1 MALHNWNQHMSADK
15 ERKFLEKAPPKW
27 RLILATSIAL
37 ATAIV
42 SLYSYLRFRP
52 NILNEAPTPVETT
65 PARVAITALG
75 RIEPEGKV
83 IQLSAPNSANG
94 SRVEKLFVNQGS
106 KVKTGQIVALLD
118 GYTRATVNVQQALDN
133 VRVAQAKLAQI
144 QAGAKQGDINAQQA
158 TVARL
163 QSQLQGEIATGNAT
177 IARLQAELDNA
188 QTEYN
193 RYQKLYEQGA
203 VSASIADA
211 RSLQVKTLQQQVN
224 EAQATLNRS
233 VNTLQDQIRE
243 AKARLDSIKEVRPQD
258 LQLAQAEVKS
268 AASAV
273 EQAKAEQELSILK
286 SPITGTVLKIN
297 TKPGEIVS
305 SQGIMEI
312 GKTNQMYVIAEV
324 YQTDIKKVRLGQKA
338 IISSTALPRKLKGTV
353 TDIGLLVDRQ
363 QILNINPGADTD
375 RRIVEVKIRIDE
387 LEDNKLIMGLTNL
400 QVDVAI
406 QI

>member
-1 MALHNWNQHMSADK
+1 MSADK

-52 NILNEAPTPVETT
+52 NIITEAPTPVDTT

-83 IQLSAPNSANG
+83 IQLSAPNSVNG

-118 GYTRATVNVQQALDN
+118 GYTRATVNVQQALDQ

-144 QAGAKQGDINAQQA
+144 QAGAKQGDINAQRA
-158 TVARL
+158 TIARL

-177 IARLQAELDNA
+177 IARLRAELDNA

-243 AKARLDSIKEVRPQD
+243 AKAKLDSIKEVRPQD
-258 LQLAQAEVKS
+258 VQLAQAEVKS
-268 AASAV
+268 AKSAV
-273 EQAKAEQELSILK
+273 KQAKAEQELSILK

-324 YQTDIKKVRLGQKA
+324 YQTDIKKVRLGQKT
-338 IISSTALPRKLKGTV
+338 IISSTALPRKFKGTV
-353 TDIGLLVDRQ
+353 TEIGLLVDRQ
-363 QILNINPGADTD
+363 TILNINPGADTD

>member
-1 MALHNWNQHMSADK
+1 MSADK
-15 ERKFLEKAPPKW
+15 EREFLEKAPPRR

-42 SLYSYLRFRP
+42 SFYSYIRFSSTS
-52 NILNEAPTPVETT
+52 IQTESPTPVNTT

-75 RIEPEGKV
+75 SIEPEDKV
-83 IQLSAPNSANG
+83 IQLSAPNSAG
-94 SRVEKLFVNQGS
+94 GARVEKLFVNQGS
-106 KVKTGQIVALLD
+106 KVKAGQVVALLD
-118 GYTRATVNVQQALDN
+118 GYAGATVNVQQALDK
-133 VRVAQAKLAQI
+133 VRVAQAKLAQVE
-144 QAGAKQGDINAQQA
+144 AGAKTGDIDAAQA
-158 TVARL
+158 AVARL
-163 QSQLQGEIATGNAT
+163 QSQLEGEIATGNAT
-177 IARLQAELDNA
+177 VARLQAELDNA

-193 RYQKLYEQGA
+193 RYQKLYQQGA
-203 VSASIADA
+203 VSASIADSK
-211 RSLQVKTLQQQVN
+211 RLLVTTLQQQLN

-243 AKARLDSIKEVRPQD
+243 ARAKLNSVREVRPQD

-268 AASAV
+268 AKSAV
-273 EQAKAEQELSILK
+273 ERAKAEQELTLIK

-297 TKPGEIVS
+297 TKPGEMVAS
-305 SQGIMEI
+305 EGIMEI
-312 GKTNQMYVIAEV
+312 GKTNQMYVVAEV
-324 YQTDIKKVRLGQKA
+324 YQTDIQKVRLGQKA
-338 IISSTALPRKLKGTV
+338 IISSTALPRELKGTV
-353 TDIGLLVDRQ
+353 SEIGLLVDRQ
-363 QILNINPGADTD
+363 KILNINPGADTD

>member
-1 MALHNWNQHMSADK
+1 
-15 ERKFLEKAPPKW
+15 
-27 RLILATSIAL
+27 
-37 ATAIV
+37 
-42 SLYSYLRFRP
+42 
-52 NILNEAPTPVETT
+52 
-65 PARVAITALG
+65 
-75 RIEPEGKV
+75 
-83 IQLSAPNSANG
+83 
-94 SRVEKLFVNQGS
+94 
-106 KVKTGQIVALLD
+106 QIVALLD
-118 GYTRATVNVQQALDN
+118 GYTRATVNVQQALDQ

-144 QAGAKQGDINAQQA
+144 QAGAKQGDIDAQRA
-158 TVARL
+158 TIARL

-177 IARLQAELDNA
+177 VARLRAELDNA

-193 RYQKLYEQGA
+193 RYQKLYQQGA
-203 VSASIADA
+203 VSASVADT

-224 EAQATLNRS
+224 ESQAALNRS

-243 AKARLDSIKEVRPQD
+243 AKAKLDSIKEVRPQD

-268 AASAV
+268 ATSAV

-305 SQGIMEI
+305 SEGIMEI
-312 GKTNQMYVIAEV
+312 GKTNQMYVVAEV

-338 IISSTALPRKLKGTV
+338 TVSSTALPRKFKGTV
-353 TDIGLLVDRQ
+353 TEIGLLVDRQ
-363 QILNINPGADTD
+363 KILNINPGADTD
-375 RRIVEVKIRIDE
+375 RRIVEVKIRVDE

>member
-1 MALHNWNQHMSADK
+1 MSADK

-27 RLILATSIAL
+27 RLIIATSIAL

-52 NILNEAPTPVETT
+52 NILTEESPTPVDTT

-83 IQLSAPNSANG
+83 IQLSAPNSVNG
-94 SRVEKLFVNQGS
+94 SRVEKLFVNEGS
-106 KVKTGQIVALLD
+106 KVKIGQIVALLD
-118 GYTRATVNVQQALDN
+118 GYTRATVNVQQALDQ

-144 QAGAKQGDINAQQA
+144 QAGAKQGDIDAQRA

-193 RYQKLYEQGA
+193 RYQKLYKQGA
-203 VSASIADA
+203 VSASIADSK
-211 RSLQVKTLQQQVN
+211 SLQVSTLQQQVN

-268 AASAV
+268 ATSAV

-312 GKTNQMYVIAEV
+312 GKTNQMYVVAEV

-338 IISSTALPRKLKGTV
+338 IISSTALPRKFKGTV
-353 TDIGLLVDRQ
+353 TEIGLLVDRQ
-363 QILNINPGADTD
+363 RILNINPGADTD

>member
-1 MALHNWNQHMSADK
+1 MSADK

-52 NILNEAPTPVETT
+52 NILTEAPTPVDTT

-83 IQLSAPNSANG
+83 IQLSAPNSVNG

-118 GYTRATVNVQQALDN
+118 GYTRATVNVQQALDQ

-144 QAGAKQGDINAQQA
+144 QAGAKQGDIKAQKA
-158 TVARL
+158 TIARL

-193 RYQKLYEQGA
+193 RYQQLYKQGA
-203 VSASIADA
+203 VSASVADT
-211 RSLQVKTLQQQVN
+211 RRLKVKTLQQQVN

-268 AASAV
+268 AKSAV
-273 EQAKAEQELSILK
+273 KQAKAEQELSTLK

-338 IISSTALPRKLKGTV
+338 IISSTALPRKFKGTV

-363 QILNINPGADTD
+363 KILNINPGADTD

>member
-1 MALHNWNQHMSADK
+1 MSADK

-52 NILNEAPTPVETT
+52 NILTETPTPVDTT

-83 IQLSAPNSANG
+83 IQLSAPNSVNG

-118 GYTRATVNVQQALDN
+118 GYTRATVNVQQALDQ

-144 QAGAKQGDINAQQA
+144 QAGAKQGDINAQKA
-158 TVARL
+158 TIARL

-177 IARLQAELDNA
+177 IARLRAELDNA

-243 AKARLDSIKEVRPQD
+243 AKAKLDSIKEVRPQD

-268 AASAV
+268 ATSAV

-324 YQTDIKKVRLGQKA
+324 YQTDIKKVRLGQKT
-338 IISSTALPRKLKGTV
+338 IISSTALPRKFKGTV
-353 TDIGLLVDRQ
+353 TEIGLLVDRQ
-363 QILNINPGADTD
+363 KILNINPGADTD

>member
-1 MALHNWNQHMSADK
+1 LALHNWNQNMSADK
-15 ERKFLEKAPPKW
+15 EREFLEKAPPKW
-27 RLILATSIAL
+27 RLILAASIAL

-42 SLYSYLRFRP
+42 SFYSYIRLRP
-52 NILNEAPTPVETT
+52 SIQTESPTPVDTT

-75 RIEPEGKV
+75 RIEPEDKV
-83 IQLSAPNSANG
+83 IELSAPNAVSG

-106 KVKTGQIVALLD
+106 KVKTGQVVALLD
-118 GYTRATVNVQQALDN
+118 GYEKATVNVQQALDK
-133 VRVAQAKLAQI
+133 VRVAQAKLAQVE
-144 QAGAKQGDINAQQA
+144 AGAKTGDIDAA
-158 TVARL
+158 RAAVARL
-163 QSQLQGEIATGNAT
+163 ESQLEGEIATGNAT
-177 IARLQAELDNA
+177 VARLQAELDNA

-203 VSASIADA
+203 VSASIADSK
-211 RSLQVKTLQQQVN
+211 RLLVTTLQQQLN

-243 AKARLDSIKEVRPQD
+243 ARAKLNSIKEVRPQD
-258 LQLAQAEVKS
+258 IQLAQAEVKS

-273 EQAKAEQELSILK
+273 KQAKAEQELTVLK

-297 TKPGEIVS
+297 TKPGEMVS
-305 SQGIMEI
+305 SEGIIEI

-324 YQTDIKKVRLGQKA
+324 YQTDIQKVRLGQKA
-338 IISSTALPRKLKGTV
+338 IISSTALPRELKGTV
-353 TDIGLLVDRQ
+353 SDIGLLVDRQ

>member
-1 MALHNWNQHMSADK
+1 MSADK
-15 ERKFLEKAPPKW
+15 EREFLEKAPPKW
-27 RLILATSIAL
+27 RLILAASIAL

-42 SLYSYLRFRP
+42 SFYSYIRLRP
-52 NILNEAPTPVETT
+52 SIQTESPTPVDTT

-75 RIEPEGKV
+75 RIEPEDKV
-83 IQLSAPNSANG
+83 IELSAPNAVSG

-106 KVKTGQIVALLD
+106 KVKTGQVVALLD
-118 GYTRATVNVQQALDN
+118 GYEKATVNVQQALDK
-133 VRVAQAKLAQI
+133 VRVAQAKLAQVE
-144 QAGAKQGDINAQQA
+144 AGAKTGDIDAA
-158 TVARL
+158 RAAVASKE
-163 QSQLQGEIATGNAT
+163 SQLEGEIATGNAT
-177 IARLQAELDNA
+177 VARLQAELDNA

-203 VSASIADA
+203 VSASIADSK
-211 RSLQVKTLQQQVN
+211 RLLVTTLQQQVN

-243 AKARLDSIKEVRPQD
+243 ARAKLNSIKEVRPQD
-258 LQLAQAEVKS
+258 IQLAQAEVKS

-273 EQAKAEQELSILK
+273 KQAKAEQELTVLK

-297 TKPGEIVS
+297 TKPGEMVS
-305 SQGIMEI
+305 SEGIIEI

-324 YQTDIKKVRLGQKA
+324 YQTDIQKVRLGQKA
-338 IISSTALPRKLKGTV
+338 IISSTALPRELKGTV
-353 TDIGLLVDRQ
+353 SDIGLLVDRQ

>member
-1 MALHNWNQHMSADK
+1 MSADK
-15 ERKFLEKAPPKW
+15 EREFLEKAPPRW
-27 RLILATSIAL
+27 RLVLAAAIAL
-37 ATAIV
+37 ATALITF
-42 SLYSYLRFRP
+42 YSYLRLRP
-52 NILNEAPTPVETT
+52 NIPSQSVTPVKTT

-83 IQLSAPNSANG
+83 IQLSAPGSVNA
-94 SRVEKLFVNQGS
+94 SRVDKLLVNQGS
-106 KVKTGQIVALLD
+106 RVKAGQIVGLLE
-118 GYTRATVNVQQALDN
+118 GYTSATVNIQQALDK
-133 VRVAQAKLAQI
+133 VRVAQAKLAQV
-144 QAGAKQGDINAQQA
+144 QAGAKRGDIDAQQA

-163 QSQLQGEIATGNAT
+163 KSQLQGEIATGNAT

-193 RYQKLYEQGA
+193 RYQKLYQQGA
-203 VSASIADA
+203 VSASVSDTK
-211 RSLQVKTLQQQVN
+211 RLQVSTLQQQLN
-224 EAQATLNRS
+224 EAQANLNRS

-243 AKARLDSIKEVRPQD
+243 AKAKLDSVQEVRPQD
-258 LQLAQAEVKS
+258 LQLAKAEVKS
-268 AASAV
+268 AKSAV
-273 EQAKAEQELSILK
+273 EQAKAEQELTVLK

-297 TKPGEIVS
+297 TKPGEMVS

-324 YQTDIKKVRLGQKA
+324 YQTDIQKVRLGQKA
-338 IISSTALPRKLKGTV
+338 TISSTALSGKLKGTV
-353 TDIGLLVDRQ
+353 SEIGLLVDRQ
-363 QILNINPGADTD
+363 KILNINPGADTD

-387 LEDNKLIMGLTNL
+387 LSDNKLIMGLTNL

>member
-1 MALHNWNQHMSADK
+1 MSADK
-15 ERKFLEKAPPKW
+15 ERKFLEKAPSKW

-52 NILNEAPTPVETT
+52 NIQTESPTPIDTA

-94 SRVEKLFVNQGS
+94 SRVEKLFVNQGN
-106 KVKTGQIVALLD
+106 KVKSGQIVALLD
-118 GYTRATVNVQQALDN
+118 GYTGATVNIQQALDK
-133 VRVAQAKLAQI
+133 VRVAQAKLAQVK
-144 QAGAKQGDINAQQA
+144 AGAKRGDIDAQQA

-163 QSQLQGEIATGNAT
+163 QSQLQGEIATGNASV
-177 IARLQAELDNA
+177 ARLQAELDNA

-203 VSASIADA
+203 VSASIADSK
-211 RSLQVKTLQQQVN
+211 RLQVSTLQQQVN

-243 AKARLDSIKEVRPQD
+243 AKARLDSIKQVRPQD

-273 EQAKAEQELSILK
+273 EKAKAEQELSVLK

-305 SQGIMEI
+305 SEGIMEI
-312 GKTNQMYVIAEV
+312 GKTNQMYVVAEV

-338 IISSTALPRKLKGTV
+338 IISSTALPRKFKGTV
-353 TDIGLLVDRQ
+353 TEIGLLVDRQ
-363 QILNINPGADTD
+363 KILNINPGADTD
-375 RRIVEVKIRIDE
+375 RRIVEVKIRINE

>member
-1 MALHNWNQHMSADK
+1 MSADK

-52 NILNEAPTPVETT
+52 NILTETPTPVDTT

-83 IQLSAPNSANG
+83 IQLSAPNSVNG

-118 GYTRATVNVQQALDN
+118 GYTRATVNVQQALDQ
-133 VRVAQAKLAQI
+133 VRVSQAKLAQI
-144 QAGAKQGDINAQQA
+144 QAGAKQGDINAQKA
-158 TVARL
+158 TIARL

-243 AKARLDSIKEVRPQD
+243 AKAKLDSIKEVRPQD
-258 LQLAQAEVKS
+258 LQLAQAEVQSAKS
-268 AASAV
+268 AV
-273 EQAKAEQELSILK
+273 KQAKAEQELSIVK

-324 YQTDIKKVRLGQKA
+324 YQTDIKKVRLGQKT
-338 IISSTALPRKLKGTV
+338 IISSTALPRKFKGTV

-363 QILNINPGADTD
+363 KILNINPGADTD

>member
-1 MALHNWNQHMSADK
+1 MSADK
-15 ERKFLEKAPPKW
+15 ERKFLEKAPSKW

-52 NILNEAPTPVETT
+52 NIQTESPTPIDTA

-94 SRVEKLFVNQGS
+94 SRVEKLFVNQGN
-106 KVKTGQIVALLD
+106 KVKSGQIVALLD
-118 GYTRATVNVQQALDN
+118 GYTGATVNIQQALDK
-133 VRVAQAKLAQI
+133 VRVAQAKLAQVK
-144 QAGAKQGDINAQQA
+144 AGAKRGDIDAQQA

-163 QSQLQGEIATGNAT
+163 QSQLQGEIATGNASV
-177 IARLQAELDNA
+177 ARLQAELDNA

-203 VSASIADA
+203 VSASIADSK
-211 RSLQVKTLQQQVN
+211 RLQVSTLQQQVN

-243 AKARLDSIKEVRPQD
+243 AKARLDSIKQIRPQD
-258 LQLAQAEVKS
+258 IQLAQAEVKS
-268 AASAV
+268 AKSSV
-273 EQAKAEQELSILK
+273 EQAKAEQELTILK
-286 SPITGTVLKIN
+286 SPITGTVLKVN
-297 TKPGEIVS
+297 AKPGEMITTE
-305 SQGIMEI
+305 GIMEI
-312 GKTNQMYVIAEV
+312 GKTNQMYVVAEV

-338 IISSTALPRKLKGTV
+338 IISSTALPRKFKGTV
-353 TDIGLLVDRQ
+353 TEIGLLVDRQ
-363 QILNINPGADTD
+363 KILNINPGADTD
-375 RRIVEVKIRIDE
+375 RRIVEVKIRINE

>member
-1 MALHNWNQHMSADK
+1 MALHNWNHHMSADK

-52 NILNEAPTPVETT
+52 NILTETPTPVDTT

-83 IQLSAPNSANG
+83 IQLSAPNSVNG

-118 GYTRATVNVQQALDN
+118 GYTRATVNVQQALDQ
-133 VRVAQAKLAQI
+133 VRVSQAKLAQI
-144 QAGAKQGDINAQQA
+144 QAGAKQGDINAQKA
-158 TVARL
+158 AIARL

-243 AKARLDSIKEVRPQD
+243 AKAKLDSIKEVRPQD
-258 LQLAQAEVKS
+258 LQLAQAEVQSAKS
-268 AASAV
+268 AV
-273 EQAKAEQELSILK
+273 KQAKAEQELSIVK

-305 SQGIMEI
+305 SQGIIEI
-312 GKTNQMYVIAEV
+312 GKTNQMYVVAEV
-324 YQTDIKKVRLGQKA
+324 YQTDIKKVRLGQKT
-338 IISSTALPRKLKGTV
+338 IISSTALPRKFKGTV

-363 QILNINPGADTD
+363 KILNINPGADTD

>member
-1 MALHNWNQHMSADK
+1 MSADK
-15 ERKFLEKAPPKW
+15 EREFLEKAPPKW
-27 RLILATSIAL
+27 RLILAASIAL

-42 SLYSYLRFRP
+42 SFYSYIRLRP
-52 NILNEAPTPVETT
+52 SIQTESPTPVDTT

-75 RIEPEGKV
+75 RIEPEDKV
-83 IQLSAPNSANG
+83 IELSAPNAVSG

-106 KVKTGQIVALLD
+106 KVKTGQVVALLD
-118 GYTRATVNVQQALDN
+118 GYEKATVNVQQALDK
-133 VRVAQAKLAQI
+133 VRVAQAKLAQVE
-144 QAGAKQGDINAQQA
+144 AGAKTGDIDAA
-158 TVARL
+158 RAAVARL
-163 QSQLQGEIATGNAT
+163 ESQLEGEIATGNAT
-177 IARLQAELDNA
+177 VARLQAELDNA

-203 VSASIADA
+203 VSASIADSK
-211 RSLQVKTLQQQVN
+211 RLLVTTLQQQLN

-243 AKARLDSIKEVRPQD
+243 ARAKLNSIKEVRPQD
-258 LQLAQAEVKS
+258 IQLAQAEVKS

-273 EQAKAEQELSILK
+273 KQAKAEQELTVLK

-297 TKPGEIVS
+297 TKPGEMVS
-305 SQGIMEI
+305 SEGIIEI

-324 YQTDIKKVRLGQKA
+324 YQTDIQKVRLGQKA
-338 IISSTALPRKLKGTV
+338 IISSTALPRELKGTV
-353 TDIGLLVDRQ
+353 SDIGLLVDRQ

>member
-1 MALHNWNQHMSADK
+1 MSADK

-144 QAGAKQGDINAQQA
+144 QAGAKQGDINAQRA